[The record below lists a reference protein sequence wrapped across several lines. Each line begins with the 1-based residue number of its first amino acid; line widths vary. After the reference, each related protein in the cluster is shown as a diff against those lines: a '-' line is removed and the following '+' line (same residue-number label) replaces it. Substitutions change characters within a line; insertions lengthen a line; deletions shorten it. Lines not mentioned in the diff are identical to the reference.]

1 MYRLSLIFL
10 FFITYGAKNP
20 GIAQEKRVHRK
31 PLSMLRC
38 GNDSIYVSQW
48 FMSPQFSIG
57 TGFYTHSIKR
67 AFLIPVRFQF
77 SWSLGNRKFA
87 FIPVFDFSRS
97 LTKERIFLNGYDYK
111 KESSYSLFMANFSL
125 GYFLLVSPKFYLV
138 PNLGV
143 SFTRIEIF
151 GAGDKS
157 IPTNLF
163 GTSISPLIG
172 INLLY
177 NLEKPSKN
185 RLSHVDMQFI
195 SLSYNYVSPI
205 VEGVSGSSH
214 SFAFGFA
221 FSSGI
226 GKRIKIKKNGP

>member
-1 MYRLSLIFL
+1 MYRLSLIFIFL
-10 FFITYGAKNP
+10 ITYGAKNP
-20 GIAQEKRVHRK
+20 GVAQEKRVHRK

-38 GNDSIYVSQW
+38 GNDSIYAGQW
-48 FMSPQFSIG
+48 FMSPQLSIG

-67 AFLIPVRFQF
+67 AFLMPVRLQF
-77 SWSLGNRKFA
+77 SFSLGYKNFV
-87 FIPVFDFSRS
+87 FTPMFDFGRS

-111 KESSYSLFMANFSL
+111 KESSYSLFMGNFSL
-125 GYFLLVSPKFYLV
+125 GYFLLVSPKIYIV
-138 PNLGV
+138 PNFGV
-143 SFTRIEIF
+143 SFTRMEIF
-151 GAGDKS
+151 EAGDKTV
-157 IPTNLF
+157 PTNIF
-163 GTSISPLIG
+163 GTSNSPLIG

-185 RLSHVDMQFI
+185 RLSPDDMQFI

-214 SFAFGFA
+214 SITFGFA

-226 GKRIKIKKNGP
+226 GKRIKIKKKGP

>member
-1 MYRLSLIFL
+1 
-10 FFITYGAKNP
+10 
-20 GIAQEKRVHRK
+20 
-31 PLSMLRC
+31 MLRC

-48 FMSPQFSIG
+48 FMSPQFSLG
-57 TGFYTHSIKR
+57 TGFYTHSIKN
-67 AFLIPVRFQF
+67 AFLIPIRFQF
-77 SWSLGNRKFA
+77 SWSLGYRRFA
-87 FIPVFDFSRS
+87 FIPVVDFGRS
-97 LTKERIFLNGYDYK
+97 LTKEKIFLNGYDYK
-111 KESSYSLFMANFSL
+111 KESSYSLLMGNISL
-125 GYFLLVSPKFYLV
+125 GYYLLVSPKIYLV

-151 GAGDKS
+151 EAGDKS
-157 IPTNLF
+157 IPTNVY

-185 RLSHVDMQFI
+185 RLSPDDLEFI
-195 SLSYNYVSPI
+195 SLRFNYVSTI

-214 SFAFGFA
+214 SITFGYA

-226 GKRIKIKKNGP
+226 GKRIKIKKNEP